1 MKRATKFSVSSTWR
15 LVLLDMGIDPTTV
28 LAHANLSADLFN
40 RDNASLTA
48 KEYFQFWYGVEQAA
62 GDKEVPLLLAQNMTV
77 EAFDAPIFAAIC
89 SKNLNAAVE
98 RLQQYKPLVGP
109 MDMDVKIDRQ
119 KTIVSLSCYG
129 YHQQLPGCLG
139 LSEMVFFTQLARL
152 ATRKEIHPL
161 NVTVPIMPA
170 DKAKYREY
178 FGCDVKKGE
187 TTAIEF
193 SASDATKP
201 FITHN
206 AQMWSFFEEKL
217 NRKLS
222 EIGSKASMADKVRA
236 ILVESL
242 PSGHS
247 SAEYVAAQ
255 LAISKRT
262 LQRKLTLEAENF
274 QSVLQSVRL
283 DLADHY
289 LESSTLSLGEISFLL
304 GFQESNSFIR
314 AYSSWKGTSPASYRA
329 TKH

>member
-1 MKRATKFSVSSTWR
+1 MKRATKFSVSSAWR
-15 LVLLDMGIDPTTV
+15 LVLLDMGIDPTAV
-28 LAHANLSADLFN
+28 LTHANLSPDLFN
-40 RDNASLTA
+40 RDNASLTP

-62 GDKEVPLLLAQNMTV
+62 GEREIPLLLAENMTV

-98 RLQQYKPLVGP
+98 RLQQYKPLIGP
-109 MDMDVKIDRQ
+109 MDMEVKIDHD
-119 KTIVSLSCYG
+119 KTVVSLTCYG
-129 YHQQLPGCLG
+129 YQQPLPGSLG

-152 ATRKEIHPL
+152 ATREKILPL
-161 NVTVPIMPA
+161 KIIVPKMPD
-170 DKAKYREY
+170 DKASYRDY
-178 FGCDVKKGE
+178 FGCDVSEGH
-187 TTAIEF
+187 TTTIEF
-193 SASDATKP
+193 SSRDANKP

-217 NRKLS
+217 NRKLND
-222 EIGSKASMADKVRA
+222 IGSDAGMVDRVRA
-236 ILVESL
+236 ILLESL

-247 SAEYVAAQ
+247 SADYVASQ

-262 LQRKLTLEAENF
+262 LQRKLTAEAETF

-289 LESSTLSLGEISFLL
+289 LERSTMSLGEISFLL

-314 AYSSWKGTSPASYRA
+314 AYSSWKGTSPASYRE